1 MQQTIKKIFES
12 FIKTVWMRKFI
23 FILFFW
29 VFVSFITVLEP
40 LIFIQIIKKVE
51 IFYSAWTFDFEEL
64 IWYIW
69 FWALFIL
76 FSIIIQYFYRY
87 SLMSKSIMKNYVDLN
102 KKYANVIINMP
113 YWEYLWKKQ
122 WSLYKIFDRWCMWQ
136 ERLLYLFFWEI
147 IKDLT
152 WIILIIILLMYFD
165 VRMAVLVL
173 SMLPFMVIIN
183 LLFFKRLIPDQRK
196 LTNKWES
203 IFWDIW
209 NILSNFALTKNLVLE
224 KNFLKSI
231 SSKLDY
237 LYWKQ
242 THLMKLWSFSY
253 IYTWTLVMISRM
265 LVLWFWVYF
274 LIHWTLTLAMLF
286 LFFSYIWWIYF
297 PLWNIFMRLRDVS
310 EYLTSIEK
318 LHSEFDNVSLDEDT
332 KKSKKI
338 KFIEWYITFN
348 NVSFWYLE
356 SKIVLKKINFKITP
370 GEKIGFVWSTGAWK
384 STIINLLLRFWNIND
399 WEIMIDNHNIK
410 EINKKSLRSHIWVV
424 SQDNSLFNLSIR
436 ENLLFANPKSTKK
449 ELESALNKANANF
462 VFDLENWLD
471 TVIWERGLKLS
482 WWEKQRLSIARL
494 FLQNPKIL
502 ILDEATSALDN
513 KTEKLIQK
521 ALDTLMKWRTS
532 IIIAHRLSTIKHVD
546 RIFVL
551 EKWEIVESWSYD
563 DLMEKE
569 WKFYDLASVDHLILN

>member
-12 FIKTVWMRKFI
+12 FIKTVGMRKFI
-23 FILFFW
+23 FILFFG

-51 IFYSAWTFDFEEL
+51 IFYSAGTFDFEEL
-64 IWYIW
+64 IWYIG

-113 YWEYLWKKQ
+113 YGEYLGKKQ
-122 WSLYKIFDRWCMWQ
+122 GSLYKIFDRGCMGQ
-136 ERLLYLFFWEI
+136 ERLLYLFFGEI

-152 WIILIIILLMYFD
+152 GIILIIILLMYFD

-203 IFWDIW
+203 IFGDIG

-237 LYWKQ
+237 LYGKQ

-253 IYTWTLVMISRM
+253 IYTGTLVMISRM
-265 LVLWFWVYF
+265 LVLGFGVYF
-274 LIHWTLTLAMLF
+274 LIHGTLTLAMLF
-286 LFFSYIWWIYF
+286 LFFSYIGWIYF
-297 PLWNIFMRLRDVS
+297 PLGNIFMRLRDVS

-338 KFIEWYITFN
+338 KFIEGYITFN
-348 NVSFWYLE
+348 NVSFGYLE

-370 GEKIGFVWSTGAWK
+370 GEKIGFVGSTGAGK

-399 WEIMIDNHNIK
+399 GEIMIDNHNIK
-410 EINKKSLRSHIWVV
+410 EINKKSLRSHIGVV

-462 VFDLENWLD
+462 VFDLENGLD
-471 TVIWERGLKLS
+471 TVIGERGLKLS
-482 WWEKQRLSIARL
+482 GGEKQRLSIARL

-521 ALDTLMKWRTS
+521 ALDTLMKGRTS

-551 EKWEIVESWSYD
+551 EKGEIVESGSYD

-569 WKFYDLASVDHLILN
+569 GKFYDLASVDHLILN